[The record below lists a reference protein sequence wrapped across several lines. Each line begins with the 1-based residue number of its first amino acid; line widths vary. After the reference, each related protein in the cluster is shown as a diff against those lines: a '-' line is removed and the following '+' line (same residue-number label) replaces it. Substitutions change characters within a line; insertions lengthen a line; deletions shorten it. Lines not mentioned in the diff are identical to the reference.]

1 MDRCEIFVC
10 AVDCGSFTRA
20 AELLGYTQSAVS
32 QSIRALEQELSCVLL
47 LRSRSGIELTAEG
60 ETLLPYIRGASGALS
75 RMAEKAREL
84 KGLNCGTVRIG
95 TYSSI
100 SRCLLPPLIRDFKK
114 LHPDVLFEMTQGH
127 CEEVEHWVRER
138 RVDLGFSDLTG
149 KTGLTELALLQ
160 DAMLAVLPEG
170 HALAEQAEVPLE
182 KLAMEPFILLDG
194 GNTECYESL
203 LRKEGRMLSVQYHVR
218 DEYTIMS
225 MAESGLGV
233 SILPALVL
241 ERVPYRLALRPL
253 SPSVSRTI
261 GLLYESDRTLSN
273 AARAFLSFTKER
285 LTGASGAWLSGSS
298 ARA

>member
-160 DAMLAVLPEG
+160 DAMMRGAELLTETG
-170 HALAEQAEVPLE
+170 KSISEIALDCGFDSPSYFSGMFRRSFG
-182 KLAMEPFILLDG
+182 MEP
-194 GNTECYESL
+194 CQKRESCHF
-203 LRKEGRMLSVQYHVR
+203 KSVKLHR
-218 DEYTIMS
+218 
-225 MAESGLGV
+225 
-233 SILPALVL
+233 
-241 ERVPYRLALRPL
+241 
-253 SPSVSRTI
+253 I
-261 GLLYESDRTLSN
+261 GLQN
-273 AARAFLSFTKER
+273 
-285 LTGASGAWLSGSS
+285 GS
-298 ARA
+298 AYGIIRNRWGYFRMEYFVDLKG